1 MTLAFKGFQILSAIL
16 GANCLLDFK
25 TVAILPLVMDL
36 EEVFA
41 QYEPELKITEDRL
54 RDLFN
59 SRVFPIPLIGKYL
72 IDGGGKR
79 LRPLILILSA
89 EIAGYKGD
97 ACLTLAGIIESIHTA
112 SLLHDD
118 VIDGADIR
126 RGKSPAHSI
135 WGNQIVI
142 LVGDFLYS
150 NALKHAVMQKN
161 QKIMETLSE
170 ATTRM
175 TEGEIL
181 QLAKIGDP
189 DITEEEYL
197 DIITAKTAV
206 LISAACRIGA
216 ILGSVPGDMENA
228 LANFGMKTGIAFQM
242 TDDIL
247 DYMADEN
254 KLGKKLG
261 KDLKEGK
268 ITLPVISLL
277 KAAEDDEVEEVKGI
291 IKEDLKKD
299 GLKRILKLFIKYNS
313 IELSLKKA
321 RDLIADAKED
331 LAVFPDSPAKEALFS
346 VADYTLRRGK

>member
-1 MTLAFKGFQILSAIL
+1 
-16 GANCLLDFK
+16 
-25 TVAILPLVMDL
+25 MDL
-36 EEVFA
+36 EEVFGL
-41 QYEPELKITEDRL
+41 YEPELKITEDRL

-59 SRVFPIPLIGKYL
+59 SRAFPIPLIGKYL

-118 VIDGADIR
+118 VIDGAEIR

-181 QLAKIGDP
+181 QLAKIGNP

-197 DIITAKTAV
+197 DIISAKTAV

-216 ILGSVPGDMENA
+216 ILGSLPEDMENA
-228 LANFGMKTGIAFQM
+228 LAGFGLKTGIAFQM
-242 TDDIL
+242 ADDIL
-247 DYMADEN
+247 DYMAVEG
-254 KLGKKLG
+254 KLGKRLG

-268 ITLPVISLL
+268 ITLPLIYLL
-277 KAAEDDEVEEVKGI
+277 KTATDIEVEEVKGI
-291 IKEDLKKD
+291 IKKDLKKD
-299 GLKRILKLFIKYNS
+299 GLKRIQGLFAKYNA
-313 IELSLKKA
+313 IELSSKKA
-321 RDLIADAKED
+321 QALIADAKTE
-331 LAVFPDSPAKEALFS
+331 LSIFPDSTAKEALFAI
-346 VADYTLRRGK
+346 ADYTLLRGK

>member
-1 MTLAFKGFQILSAIL
+1 M
-16 GANCLLDFK
+16 
-25 TVAILPLVMDL
+25 

-59 SRVFPIPLIGKYL
+59 SRVFPIPLIGKHIL
-72 IDGGGKR
+72 DGGGKR

-89 EIAGYKGD
+89 ELAGYKGD

-118 VIDGADIR
+118 VVDGAEIR

-142 LVGDFLYS
+142 LVGDYLYS

-197 DIITAKTAV
+197 DIITAKTAA

-216 ILGSVPGDMENA
+216 ILGSLPEDKEDV
-228 LANFGMKTGIAFQM
+228 LTSFGMKTGIAFQM
-242 TDDIL
+242 ADDIL

-254 KLGKKLG
+254 ELGKKLG

-268 ITLPVISLL
+268 ITLPIISLL
-277 KAAEDDEVEEVKGI
+277 KAAEANEVEEVKGI
-291 IKEDLKKD
+291 IKGGFKKR
-299 GLKRILKLFIKYNS
+299 GLKRILRLFIKYNS

-331 LAVFPDSPAKEALFS
+331 LAVFPDSHAKEALFS
-346 VADYTLRRGK
+346 VADYTLLRGK